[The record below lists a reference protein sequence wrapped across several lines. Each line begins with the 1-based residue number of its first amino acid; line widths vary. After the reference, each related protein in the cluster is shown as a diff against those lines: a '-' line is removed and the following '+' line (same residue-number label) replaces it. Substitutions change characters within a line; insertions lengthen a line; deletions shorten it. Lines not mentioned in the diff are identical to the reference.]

1 MEANNDITKKNKV
14 YPKDASDNN
23 IPKQEN
29 SYNHLLY
36 HIIKTRNIN
45 FIKNYFW
52 SLVSSN
58 EIVGV
63 SMIFKFDLKIRIDFV
78 NSVYLKI
85 SGDFTSSGA
94 NICTVRFK
102 ISGNF

>member
-1 MEANNDITKKNKV
+1 MLIISSFIISPLLVLVFLHRNNSTTLEEKKKNMEANNDITKKNKV

-45 FIKNYFW
+45 FIKNYF
-52 SLVSSN
+52 
-58 EIVGV
+58 
-63 SMIFKFDLKIRIDFV
+63 
-78 NSVYLKI
+78 
-85 SGDFTSSGA
+85 
-94 NICTVRFK
+94 
-102 ISGNF
+102 